1 MSRSNIYKVSTMR
14 RMMLFGLLF
23 WCYAGNL
30 MAQSSAPLYVIKME
44 DQNHYLSHTL
54 QDAESFSPNCLWYSG
69 PNVEYNYY
77 FIDESGNYRYLSAP
91 LQPNGTLSLTDYS
104 PGTVVLNQPSSPQ
117 YFYDWD
123 HGVARGE
130 RQSSLDD
137 CQTLYNGLNED
148 GTQCWKVVWVSYEAY
163 EGNMRWQMSS
173 VYGYNPTTNSARYKK
188 VTKTEHPVEI
198 LDEPAPTGG
207 IPNIADFAMTYSASP
222 LATQVVNGEATTG
235 LSCTYRPA
243 YTTYVFEGGT
253 HNYYGDVD
261 HGTVVPDNG
270 TLTTDFP
277 SSYSWTLTGEG
288 AQYLSL
294 SADDVANPTLTYHT
308 QNTTTSHKMATLT
321 LTATYEG
328 GVKQVRTVTVTV
340 KAGCQNPI
348 QASAPV
354 VTYDDVTLSWVPTA
368 EKYSLQWKLSSE
380 DWSAANEVTNITTNS
395 YTFTGSDF
403 TALGYGQAYD
413 YRVSAYCGSSYL
425 DYPEDASLI
434 YHFTTFAEP
443 GLFIFGSVYG
453 GGRMANVNGNTE
465 VVVIDCDSVKA
476 VFGGNDIAGTVSGSS
491 NIILGVNENDAN
503 ATAYNNRNASTKV
516 RVFDV
521 YGGGNGYYAY
531 NGTSFEAASSDYY
544 QQIVAAGGVVKAM
557 TQSSQVGEVVW
568 ENTGSSVTLEFPK
581 IASAAITVTN
591 DKVKVD
597 SLFGG
602 AKNAFITSMDGN
614 GNGST
619 ITFNGG
625 TTYAVFGGNNIG
637 GGQGYGKHHIDVVNT
652 KTNLAATTGFGRSFG
667 IGYLFGGG
675 NKVYGSTTEI
685 TISGGQ
691 CDTVFAGG
699 NSASVY
705 RANVTVN
712 CPMAAGSGSTFGS
725 VYTNAITGYTAGT
738 ESTPPT
744 LTMNDSYAWDGYS
757 GVYNVRTLFGG
768 NNRAK
773 MEIVPSVTLTSGSVG
788 TVYGGGNA
796 GDMMAQNTDGAI
808 AFNDAVNFDD
818 YSFDYSTKVVM
829 NSPTML
835 VDYLYGGCQMSNVG
849 FSSWVQFQD
858 GHVGTI
864 YGGCNISG
872 DVGSTRIHLDA
883 NPNNVDGLY
892 QEVYGA
898 TYVEAS
904 GGFVHKNVFAGSNG
918 FYHCLED
925 LGIFY
930 EEGITYDPLGHSY
943 VGMKVPTH
951 NETHVVIRGTATV
964 EQNVYA
970 GGNMAPV
977 GFTTTYVNHSPDAA
991 YPQLVGLASVR
1002 MIGGEVKGNVYGGG
1016 CMASI
1021 NGSNEVRVT
1030 GGSIGTGPNG
1040 GALYGGNDRLGKA
1053 GASGMSN
1060 RKMRDIY
1067 NTASD
1072 HHTPLVSDDE
1082 NKKVDTYVGVSGNP
1096 QINTVYGGGNGAYKY
1111 TGPEADMQYCDATDL
1126 PIQSNIFVDIAIDG
1140 GDDGGYITNVYGGGN
1155 GVYAIGFIKVFLN
1168 VQDCTGDTRNHI
1180 GTIYGG
1186 NNMGDMDE
1194 VVPEIILLNG
1204 NVGTVYGGCNSGAM
1218 AATGGDTQSFTIGTT
1233 TYSNIGSYVRLLD
1246 DYEVTNTTLPEPITY
1261 HTTPTAKVTGAVYG
1275 GCRMNGVTNN
1285 SLVLVEGGTH
1295 PASMFGG
1302 SDISGT
1308 INGNSYVVVAGG
1320 QTGNIYG
1327 GGNGNYYY
1335 ADDHHVYQI
1344 DNQSVLV
1351 ASNDANDPAIT
1362 APICANS
1369 QVDVLGGQ
1377 VGASGNGNSRDV
1389 FGGGYGHLT
1398 STTGNVLV
1406 NINGATAEIYGDVY
1420 GGSALGSVNT
1430 YNNNNTTTVNI
1441 LGGTLH
1447 GDIFGGGL
1455 GQKVGYNGSSNILAT
1470 VNGKV
1475 YVNIGATNGAANPT
1489 YSGNATIEGN
1499 VYGCNNYNGSPQD
1512 DVYVNIYKTAHGEDA
1527 QHNLYPSEPNGGWNV
1542 TTLAANAALPQAY
1555 AINAVFGGGNLAAYQ
1570 PQADKKSTVH
1580 VYSCVNTIKDVFG
1593 GGNAADVGIEPE
1605 GDNDG
1610 QRTDTYVIIE
1620 GGRIHRVIG
1629 GGNGEDTNKPAANIF
1644 GTANTTVYAGL
1655 IDEVYGGANVQ
1666 GSVDAINLT
1675 MSNPNNSSLSSCT
1688 DQVYGKVFGCAN
1700 AADYN
1705 RSVTTN
1711 ILCGVGEIGE
1721 LYGGSNLA
1729 NIGTAG
1735 QYNADVTLNL
1745 YGGVHTQVF
1754 AGSKGDLA
1762 SLATTEDPGHEDKAS
1777 NIYGNVTLNLF
1788 GGRVTDAYGG
1798 SNYNGN
1804 IEGKIT
1810 VNVLDIEDDDC
1821 TAESLKLTNVYGASN
1836 LADYKP
1842 TFTPSSGTEKVSPV
1856 VNIIHIK
1863 DDDGISGN
1871 VFGGG
1876 NQASVEASPQVN
1888 IGYYDASM
1896 SSQIPQDYPII
1907 EANRRAYVKGNVF
1920 GGGNEAG
1927 VKGNPVINMRDKGT
1941 VVTGIYGGC
1950 NTQGNV
1956 DGDINV
1962 NIYGGTLG
1970 TSSASMTDG
1979 IFGGGKG
1986 HSTETT
1992 GNVTVTIGDGT
2003 TPTVYADIYGGSA
2016 FGEVGAAGKLAKVD
2030 LKNGTVYGTIFGGGK
2045 GDGSYAATVSGG
2057 TEVAMEGGLVRGTVI
2072 SGSGANAVTGAV
2084 FGGCNVNGIVLG
2096 NATVSYTGGTI
2107 GATDDHANTY
2117 GGGLGPNTKVKGDV
2131 DVTVNGSG
2139 VNVYGDV
2146 YGGSAK
2152 GKVNTENG
2160 TSQSGTSKTD
2170 VTLTAGTIHGDLYGG
2185 GHGPDGNEAADVYGP
2200 ITVTVEGGTVTNA
2213 FGCNNNSGTPKNTV
2227 TVNVTN
2233 NCTVTNVFGGGN
2245 VADYIPT
2252 TSNTNYPAVNIKG
2265 GVVTDKVVGG
2275 GNAANIGSST
2285 PSAISCNPVVTIS
2298 GGTVCTALTDAG
2310 VYGGCNT
2317 SGTVY
2322 GNIIVNVTNADGN
2335 TVIGTQDALDYA
2347 EEHALTPVSI
2357 HGGGFGDGTS
2367 TYGNITVNYGAVAY
2381 DEHNEE
2387 IHTEFPKL
2395 YGDLYGGSALGS
2407 VNSAS
2412 ASPAN
2417 TTTVNVM
2424 NGSFKYNREGSN
2436 QYGGNIYGG
2445 GRGQA
2450 GSENAAKGQINGV
2463 VHVNIGDGEKDSN
2476 NYTVNR
2482 TGKADLKG
2490 CNVFGCNNT
2499 NGSPQQDVYVDV
2511 YQTKHVTIDEVN
2523 YQQGNA
2529 WDNYAIRNVYGG
2541 GNKAHYTPTGI
2552 QKVHNTIHACDNTI
2566 ENVYGGGNAADTY
2579 GTVVAVDGGRYKYIF
2594 GGGNG
2599 QSTPANI
2606 GDGGVNISVYGGQ
2619 VGWYFSGCNL
2629 HGTIGGG
2636 NPIEQY
2642 GCTGSYCPCGDE
2654 LDVENYYF
2662 GANEA
2667 VTVGGLSHIINCGDN
2682 MKFKNVYG
2690 GSRLAVVYGDIKLWV
2705 RGGEI
2710 ENLFAGNEGSD
2721 EVQADVKKY
2730 PASNYDWDENPD
2742 GHPFEV
2748 KNYLEG
2754 YTDQYG
2760 NSVPGH
2766 NEYGQGGNI
2775 ILVLEGGHL
2784 TNVYGGNDYRGNVE
2798 GDITIVVDSTQANPC
2813 ELEIDY
2819 LYGGNKKSGYTPD
2832 SCLVNGHNQ
2841 VCLTDRVSPQVYLKN
2856 GSVTYDVYGGSE
2868 GGDPDHPYGNGLV
2881 VSNPKVVIG
2890 DPNTSHKARVGRDVY
2905 GGGSAAK
2912 LTGSPTVVVQGKAT
2926 VEGNVFGGG
2935 REGDVEGSTD
2945 VKIAPTSTVT
2955 PYETPIPPSHCL
2967 TVSVVGNG
2975 TVSVKY
2981 YQNGEEHDV
2990 ISGDN
2995 VPEGSILH
3003 IEASPDSGYSFSLWE
3018 TDFGN
3023 IEQPT
3028 HPSTRCLMG
3037 PRDTILKAT
3046 FVTTTP

>member
-1 MSRSNIYKVSTMR
+1 MARIHR
-14 RMMLFGLLF
+14 RTI
-23 WCYAGNL
+23 
-30 MAQSSAPLYVIKME
+30 QK
-44 DQNHYLSHTL
+44 H
-54 QDAESFSPNCLWYSG
+54 
-69 PNVEYNYY
+69 
-77 FIDESGNYRYLSAP
+77 
-91 LQPNGTLSLTDYS
+91 
-104 PGTVVLNQPSSPQ
+104 LN
-117 YFYDWD
+117 D
-123 HGVARGE
+123 
-130 RQSSLDD
+130 
-137 CQTLYNGLNED
+137 
-148 GTQCWKVVWVSYEAY
+148 
-163 EGNMRWQMSS
+163 
-173 VYGYNPTTNSARYKK
+173 
-188 VTKTEHPVEI
+188 
-198 LDEPAPTGG
+198 
-207 IPNIADFAMTYSASP
+207 
-222 LATQVVNGEATTG
+222 G
-235 LSCTYRPA
+235 LSFDP
-243 YTTYVFEGGT
+243 FE
-253 HNYYGDVD
+253 
-261 HGTVVPDNG
+261 
-270 TLTTDFP
+270 
-277 SSYSWTLTGEG
+277 
-288 AQYLSL
+288 
-294 SADDVANPTLTYHT
+294 
-308 QNTTTSHKMATLT
+308 
-321 LTATYEG
+321 
-328 GVKQVRTVTVTV
+328 
-340 KAGCQNPI
+340 
-348 QASAPV
+348 
-354 VTYDDVTLSWVPTA
+354 
-368 EKYSLQWKLSSE
+368 
-380 DWSAANEVTNITTNS
+380 
-395 YTFTGSDF
+395 
-403 TALGYGQAYD
+403 
-413 YRVSAYCGSSYL
+413 
-425 DYPEDASLI
+425 
-434 YHFTTFAEP
+434 
-443 GLFIFGSVYG
+443 
-453 GGRMANVNGNTE
+453 
-465 VVVIDCDSVKA
+465 
-476 VFGGNDIAGTVSGSS
+476 
-491 NIILGVNENDAN
+491 
-503 ATAYNNRNASTKV
+503 
-516 RVFDV
+516 
-521 YGGGNGYYAY
+521 
-531 NGTSFEAASSDYY
+531 
-544 QQIVAAGGVVKAM
+544 
-557 TQSSQVGEVVW
+557 
-568 ENTGSSVTLEFPK
+568 
-581 IASAAITVTN
+581 
-591 DKVKVD
+591 
-597 SLFGG
+597 
-602 AKNAFITSMDGN
+602 
-614 GNGST
+614 
-619 ITFNGG
+619 
-625 TTYAVFGGNNIG
+625 
-637 GGQGYGKHHIDVVNT
+637 
-652 KTNLAATTGFGRSFG
+652 
-667 IGYLFGGG
+667 
-675 NKVYGSTTEI
+675 
-685 TISGGQ
+685 
-691 CDTVFAGG
+691 
-699 NSASVY
+699 
-705 RANVTVN
+705 
-712 CPMAAGSGSTFGS
+712 
-725 VYTNAITGYTAGT
+725 
-738 ESTPPT
+738 
-744 LTMNDSYAWDGYS
+744 
-757 GVYNVRTLFGG
+757 
-768 NNRAK
+768 
-773 MEIVPSVTLTSGSVG
+773 
-788 TVYGGGNA
+788 
-796 GDMMAQNTDGAI
+796 
-808 AFNDAVNFDD
+808 
-818 YSFDYSTKVVM
+818 
-829 NSPTML
+829 
-835 VDYLYGGCQMSNVG
+835 
-849 FSSWVQFQD
+849 
-858 GHVGTI
+858 
-864 YGGCNISG
+864 
-872 DVGSTRIHLDA
+872 
-883 NPNNVDGLY
+883 
-892 QEVYGA
+892 
-898 TYVEAS
+898 
-904 GGFVHKNVFAGSNG
+904 
-918 FYHCLED
+918 
-925 LGIFY
+925 
-930 EEGITYDPLGHSY
+930 HSY
-943 VGMKVPTH
+943 VGMTVPTH
-951 NETHVVIRGTATV
+951 NETYVIIKDNILVKG
-964 EQNVYA
+964 NVYA
-970 GGNMAPV
+970 GGNMACV
-977 GFTTTYVNHSPDAA
+977 GFQHA
-991 YPQLVGLASVR
+991 YEAFPELVGLASVR
-1002 MIGGEVKGNVYGGG
+1002 MSGGTVDGNVFGGG
-1016 CMASI
+1016 NMASI
-1021 NGSNEVRVT
+1021 YGSNEIQVS
-1030 GGSIGTGPNG
+1030 GGSIGVRLG

-1053 GASGMSN
+1053 GITSN
-1060 RKMRDIY
+1060 RVMPSSY

-1072 HHTPLVSDDE
+1072 GYTSLNPNPGDDTQKVKTYLGVTGTP
-1082 NKKVDTYVGVSGNP
+1082 T
-1096 QINTVYGGGNGAYKY
+1096 IHTVYGGGNGAYDDY
-1111 TGPEADMQYCDATDL
+1111 NSGNYCDPSNL
-1126 PIQSNIFVDIAIDG
+1126 PIQTNIFVDINIEG
-1140 GDDGGYITNVYGGGN
+1140 GDNGGHIQNVYGGGN
-1155 GVYAIGFIKVFLN
+1155 GVYADGFIKVFLN
-1168 VQDCTGDTRNHI
+1168 VQNCTGDTRDHVD
-1180 GTIYGG
+1180 TIYGG
-1186 NNMGDMDE
+1186 NNMGDMS
-1194 VVPEIILLNG
+1194 VVPDIILLHG
-1204 NVGTVYGGCNSGAM
+1204 NVRTVYGGCNAGAM
-1218 AATGGDTQSFTIGTT
+1218 AATGNKTKSFSVGGTT
-1233 TYSNIGSYVRLLD
+1233 YDNIGSYVRLLST
-1246 DYEVTNTTLPEPITY
+1246 YPGLPLVNNEPTPIA
-1261 HTTPTAKVTGAVYG
+1261 PTAKVTGAVYG

-1351 ASNDANDPAIT
+1351 ASNNANDPAIT

-1377 VGASGNGNSRDV
+1377 VGAPGNGNSRDV
-1389 FGGGYGHLT
+1389 FGGGYGHET
-1398 STTGNVLV
+1398 SITGNVVV
-1406 NINGATAEIYGDVY
+1406 NVNETGSNATHVFGNVY

-1430 YNNNNTTTVNI
+1430 YNNNNTTTTVNI

-1605 GDNDG
+1605 GDDNG

-1629 GGNGEDTNKPAANIF
+1629 GGNGEDLTKPAANIF

-1655 IDEVYGGANVQ
+1655 INEVYGGANRQ

-1675 MSNPNNSSLSSCT
+1675 MSNPDNSQITNGCT

-1871 VFGGG
+1871 VYGGG

-1950 NTQGNV
+1950 NDDGEV

-1962 NIYGGTLG
+1962 NIYGGTMG
-1970 TSSASMTDG
+1970 TSTSAMMTDG

-1986 HSTETT
+1986 SDTKTT

-2003 TPTVYADIYGGSA
+2003 NPTVYADIYGGSA
-2016 FGEVGAAGKLAKVD
+2016 FGEVGADSPSATLAKVN
-2030 LKNGTVYGTIFGGGK
+2030 LKNGTIHGNIFGGGK
-2045 GDGSYAATVSGG
+2045 GDNTHEATVTGDAK
-2057 TEVAMEGGLVRGTVI
+2057 VDIEGGSAL
-2072 SGSGANAVTGAV
+2072 ANI
-2084 FGGCNVNGIVLG
+2084 FGGCNVKGIVKG
-2096 NATVSYTGGTI
+2096 NAAISITGGTLGAAAI
-2107 GATDDHANTY
+2107 GDPGDPGYVAEVRANAY
-2117 GGGLGPNTKVKGDV
+2117 GGGLGENTKVKGDV
-2131 DVTVNGSG
+2131 DVTVDGSG

-2160 TSQSGTSKTD
+2160 TSQSGTSKTE
-2170 VTLTAGTIHGDLYGG
+2170 VTLSNGAIHGDLYGG

-2233 NCTVTNVFGGGN
+2233 NGTVTNVFGGGN

-2322 GNIIVNVTNADGN
+2322 GNVTVHITDADGN

-2450 GSENAAKGQINGV
+2450 GSENAAKGQVNGV

-2730 PASNYDWDENPD
+2730 PATGYNWTTNPD
-2742 GHPFEV
+2742 GHPIEV

-2754 YTDQYG
+2754 YYDQNG
-2760 NSVPGH
+2760 NFVAGH

-2926 VEGNVFGGG
+2926 VEGSVFGGG

-2981 YQNGEEHDV
+2981 YQNGEEHNV
-2990 ISGDN
+2990 SSVGN

-3003 IEASPDSGYSFSLWE
+3003 IEATPDSGYSFSLWE